1 MDFKRFSASRNAKN
15 FDKIELIN
23 AGFTFAFW
31 VSFCL
36 NIQGYNGSSESTS
49 YRFGPYLLE

>member
-23 AGFTFAFW
+23 AGFTFVCWA
-31 VSFCL
+31 SLCL
-36 NIQGYNGSSESTS
+36 NVQEYNGSSESVL
-49 YRFGPYLLE
+49 YRLALIS